1 MARVLDITKAAFY
14 RVQYVSDVAFC
25 RGPVFY
31 KMTSPISRYGWA
43 CPGRIFMPK
52 SADGAFFDAICL
64 DRESSALLHVQIE
77 ENVLMCRCCQ
87 TDANQ
92 SLEGR

>member
-1 MARVLDITKAAFY
+1 
-14 RVQYVSDVAFC
+14 
-25 RGPVFY
+25 
-31 KMTSPISRYGWA
+31 
-43 CPGRIFMPK
+43 MPK